1 MQDLKLLK
9 IKVYLLNAYL
19 VRLSQIL
26 MQDLKPWTTCNI
38 SNHFSRQIITNL
50 NARSETIQEKVEI
63 DQIDSVRLSQI
74 LVQKTKIT
82 KSHNS
87 EIGSRISYH
96 KIVQN

>member
-1 MQDLKLLK
+1 MQDLKLWNIINKSAL
-9 IKVYLLNAYL
+9 IK
-19 VRLSQIL
+19 S
-26 MQDLKPWTTCNI
+26 
-38 SNHFSRQIITNL
+38 QIITNL

>member
-1 MQDLKLLK
+1 MQDLKRTHT
-9 IKVYLLNAYL
+9 I
-19 VRLSQIL
+19 
-26 MQDLKPWTTCNI
+26 NI
-38 SNHFSRQIITNL
+38 ISFNSSQIITNL

-87 EIGSRISYH
+87 EKGSRISYH

>member
-1 MQDLKLLK
+1 M
-9 IKVYLLNAYL
+9 A
-19 VRLSQIL
+19 RS
-26 MQDLKPWTTCNI
+26 
-38 SNHFSRQIITNL
+38 QIITNL